1 MREGDQPMPKKKKA
15 KKAKTVKRK
24 AASSPKSKAKKKA
37 AGKSGSSSKVKSKGP
52 LPLAPKAPPALPGE
66 KFIGKVEDY
75 FGKISV
81 IALTLK
87 DALSIGDTVHVLGH
101 TTDLTQEVKS
111 MQINHNPVKVAK
123 KGDSVGFKVGDK
135 ARKGDNVYRV
145 G

>member
-1 MREGDQPMPKKKKA
+1 MPKKKKT
-15 KKAKTVKRK
+15 KKGKPVKRK
-24 AASSPKSKAKKKA
+24 SASKPRPKAKKKA
-37 AGKSGSSSKVKSKGP
+37 AGKSGSSTKIKSKGP

-87 DALSIGDTVHVLGH
+87 DVLSLGDTVHVLGH

-123 KGDSVGFKVGDK
+123 KGDSVGFKANEK
-135 ARKGDNVYRV
+135 ARKGDNVFRV